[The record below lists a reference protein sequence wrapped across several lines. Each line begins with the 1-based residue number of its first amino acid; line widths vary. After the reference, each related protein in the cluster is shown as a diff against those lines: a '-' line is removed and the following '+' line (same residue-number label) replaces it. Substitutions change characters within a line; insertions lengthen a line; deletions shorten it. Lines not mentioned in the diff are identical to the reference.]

1 MSFLSISAERRQQLS
16 LPCKLFALWS
26 EYRCMRG
33 KGKNMPRWGYT
44 LHAKDLFGHPEN
56 DEENTKIA
64 LESAPIII
72 GRVERLIGTLRKQD
86 KLGDKDYIIEG
97 LEWVIDAFKEVTDQ
111 NEDPLEAF
119 NEALTV
125 LYDVGDEHRIWIK

>member
-1 MSFLSISAERRQQLS
+1 
-16 LPCKLFALWS
+16 
-26 EYRCMRG
+26 
-33 KGKNMPRWGYT
+33 
-44 LHAKDLFGHPEN
+44 
-56 DEENTKIA
+56 
-64 LESAPIII
+64 
-72 GRVERLIGTLRKQD
+72 
-86 KLGDKDYIIEG
+86 LGDKDYIIEG